1 MLAFVLRRSA
11 LAVEGV
17 GGGEDT
23 EGGGWGGGCVTA
35 CAIVGVPGSG
45 GVAGRGDMG
54 RGPGWWGGAE

>member
-23 EGGGWGGGCVTA
+23 EGGGWGV
-35 CAIVGVPGSG
+35 
-45 GVAGRGDMG
+45 
-54 RGPGWWGGAE
+54 